1 MTRGV
6 AHSHTRLR
14 ARGARARA
22 RARERRG
29 DILGAG
35 KQSDSR
41 TVSIRELYFET
52 SNPAST

>member
-41 TVSIRELYFET
+41 TVSIREVYFET